1 MFVRESQVARVF
13 QALDGARGSL
23 VVVNVG
29 VMVAGEIG
37 GAVQSL
43 AVGSQQLTTLLL
55 TLLTLLTSRLPLDVG
70 MARRGAGGPCGLP
83 RFQPRP
89 NPC

>member
-55 TLLTLLTSRLPLDVG
+55 TLLTSRLPLDVG

>member
-13 QALDGARGSL
+13 QALDGARGPL

-29 VMVAGEIG
+29 VMVAGQIG

-55 TLLTLLTSRLPLDVG
+55 TLLTGRLPLDVG
-70 MARRGAGGPCGLP
+70 MARRGVEGPCGLP
-83 RFQPRP
+83 CFQPRP